1 MARDKRSMRTHAGPG
16 RGQRRARTARS
27 ATTPVEREAG
37 ASRAGRTFGAL
48 RSKIKRPTL
57 KNNLGLTRR
66 ALVFFA
72 VLALLAL
79 SYVNSLRTYLVQQST
94 MATTQQQIAE
104 RSQRASDLQ
113 RQLDRW
119 HDPAFVK
126 SQARTRLGWVMP
138 GEVGYRVVDANGE
151 VMSGT
156 NEIEGVGASETND
169 LAARW
174 WDKLA
179 TSMRHA
185 DEARTQTDTLVNA
198 ESPDGTAVDPAA
210 DADAAAQPAGR

>member
-138 GEVGYRVVDANGE
+138 GEVGYRV
-151 VMSGT
+151 
-156 NEIEGVGASETND
+156 IGA
-169 LAARW
+169 
-174 WDKLA
+174 
-179 TSMRHA
+179 
-185 DEARTQTDTLVNA
+185 
-198 ESPDGTAVDPAA
+198 DGTVITAGADVAGLDRQGVTDLSPGGGIGCPAPSRPPTSPA
-210 DADAAAQPAGR
+210 PPDADARRADPWSAVPVEGVRLSD

>member
-48 RSKIKRPTL
+48 RGKIKRPTL

-138 GEVGYRVVDANGE
+138 GEVGYRVIGAD
-151 VMSGT
+151 GT
-156 NEIEGVGASETND
+156 VITAGADVAGLDRQGVTD
-169 LAARW
+169 LSPRW
-174 WDKLA
+174 WDRLSSSVK
-179 TSMRHA
+179 TA
-185 DEARTQTDTLVNA
+185 DEPGAAR
-198 ESPDGTAVDPAA
+198 
-210 DADAAAQPAGR
+210 R